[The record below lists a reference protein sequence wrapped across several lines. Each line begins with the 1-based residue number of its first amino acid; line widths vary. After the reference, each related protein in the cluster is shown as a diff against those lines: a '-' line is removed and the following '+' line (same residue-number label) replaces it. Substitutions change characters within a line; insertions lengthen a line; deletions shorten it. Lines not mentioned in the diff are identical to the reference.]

1 VTAATLPIMRDGGDT
16 ATAEQLNALSDGH
29 FPGLIGFTVVEVHDD
44 GLSARLPVRPDLLA
58 PNGYLHAA
66 TVIGLAD
73 TACGYGCRLVL
84 PEGATGF
91 TTIELK
97 SNFLGTVRGGAIAC
111 RARLA
116 HGGRTTQVWDATVT
130 AEETGKTLAL
140 FRCTQAILWPR

>member
-1 VTAATLPIMRDGGDT
+1 MTTID
-16 ATAEQLNALSDGH
+16 QLNARSQGYL
-29 FPGLIGFTVVEVHDD
+29 PGLIGIEFLTMEP
-44 GLSARLPVRPDLLA
+44 GRLTSRLLLRPELLA

-66 TVIGLAD
+66 TVVGLAD
-73 TACGYGCRLVL
+73 TACGFSCRLLL

-97 SNFLGTVRGGAIAC
+97 SNHVGTVRDGAIAC
-111 RARLA
+111 RARIA

-130 AEETGKTLAL
+130 AEETGRTLAL